1 MQSEQEILLE
11 HLAKDD
17 DIAYTLLYKQFYVP
31 MVLFASQYIKGRG
44 AVVFYFHVGA
54 EKEFRECYGVK
65 SLSLSFG
72 KKQVHELYS
81 A

>member
-17 DIAYTLLYKQFYVP
+17 DMAYTLLYKQFYVP
-31 MVLFASQYIKGRG
+31 MVLFASQYINNEEASKDG
-44 AVVFYFHVGA
+44 AGVFHFHVGA
-54 EKEFRECYGVK
+54 EKGFRECHGVK

-72 KKQVHELYS
+72 KK
-81 A
+81 